1 MLYSES
7 NSWYQRAR
15 SKSEGEAGMKF
26 YPNGTVPKQANMYF
40 IYGDGGTGKTSLAK
54 QFEGNKILFSFDLST
69 NVLIGEKDISVV
81 QLESGDAPNIQSLI
95 DKWVLGAL
103 SKPEYEV
110 IILDNMTA
118 LQNLVLENIDGASRD
133 GRQNYQKL
141 QLWFRQLGTK
151 LRESNKTIYAT
162 AHQVDNG
169 ASGLDGK
176 GRFSPDMNEK
186 TFNAFTSMFDL
197 VGRIYIDDDKRLID
211 LNPENGNHA
220 KNRIDDRKLIEA
232 KELINNHQ
240 EEGI

>member
-1 MLYSES
+1 
-7 NSWYQRAR
+7 
-15 SKSEGEAGMKF
+15 MKF

-220 KNRIDDRKLIEA
+220 KNRINDRKLIEA

>member
-1 MLYSES
+1 
-7 NSWYQRAR
+7 
-15 SKSEGEAGMKF
+15 MKF

-69 NVLIGEKDISVV
+69 NVLIGEKDISIV

>member
-1 MLYSES
+1 
-7 NSWYQRAR
+7 
-15 SKSEGEAGMKF
+15 MKF

-54 QFEGNKILFSFDLST
+54 QFEGNKMLFSFDLST

-110 IILDNMTA
+110 IVLDNMTA

>member
-1 MLYSES
+1 
-7 NSWYQRAR
+7 
-15 SKSEGEAGMKF
+15 MKF
-26 YPNGTVPKQANMYF
+26 YPNGTVPKQVNMYF

-54 QFEGNKILFSFDLST
+54 QFEGNKMLFSFDLST

-103 SKPEYEV
+103 MKSEYEV